1 VNNKEQKMTTL
12 SVNEGDVIR
21 AYDFKPMVGRS
32 DCFVEG
38 KVLERGNTEQGYQAY
53 KIRVTRDVFDG
64 REFNELAYKEV
75 EKHRVGDIVFVP
87 WRVSFME
94 YPGRVINLSE

>member
-1 VNNKEQKMTTL
+1 MTTL
-12 SVNEGDVIR
+12 QVQVKDIIR
-21 AYDFKPMVGRS
+21 SYDFKPMVGRT

-38 KVLERGNTEQGYQAY
+38 EVLETNNTENGYQAY

-64 REFNELAYKEV
+64 REFTELAYKEV
-75 EKHRVGDIVFVP
+75 AKHRVGDIVFVP

-94 YPGRVINLSE
+94 YQGRIINLSR